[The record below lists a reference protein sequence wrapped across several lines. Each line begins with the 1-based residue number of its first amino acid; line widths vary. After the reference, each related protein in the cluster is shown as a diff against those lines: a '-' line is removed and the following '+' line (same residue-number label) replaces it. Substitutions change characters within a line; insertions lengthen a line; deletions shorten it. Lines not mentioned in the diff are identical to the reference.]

1 MSAGGIREST
11 HPAVLRPID
20 FGEPSSY
27 HSGSKRNTMD
37 NVVDSPEKKKT
48 CSVGEYMARLS
59 ESIAARST
67 SHDMRVKKKA
77 DDDASF
83 PRPPSG

>member
-11 HPAVLRPID
+11 PPTALRPID
-20 FGEPSSY
+20 FGGPSSY
-27 HSGSKRNTMD
+27 HSGSKRDTMD
-37 NVVDSPEKKKT
+37 NVVNCLEKKKT
-48 CSVGEYMARLS
+48 CSVGEYMAWLS
-59 ESIAARST
+59 KSIAARST

-77 DDDASF
+77 DDDGSF